1 MNLALFDL
9 DNTLIPFDSDHGWG
23 SFLANLG
30 VVDKAEYER
39 RNDAFYADYKAGCLD
54 MNAYLEFQLGAL
66 TRFPRAQLN
75 AWHAEFMRSQV
86 LPNLR
91 PTALE
96 LVQAHQAAGD
106 LCCVVTATNRFVT
119 GPIVAAFGITHLI
132 ATEPEQVNGQ
142 FTGKVQG
149 IPSFREGKITR
160 VQDWL
165 SALGYQWDSFARS
178 TFYSDSMNDLP
189 LLEKVSD
196 PVATNPDAKL
206 QAVAQTRGWRILNLF
221 A

>member
-23 SFLANLG
+23 SFLAQLG

-39 RNDAFYADYKAGCLD
+39 RNDGFYNDYKAGRLD

-66 TRFPRAQLN
+66 TRFPRTQLD
-75 AWHAEFMRSQV
+75 AWHAQFMQQQV

-91 PTALE
+91 PKALD
-96 LVQAHQAAGD
+96 LVKQHQAAGD

-119 GPIVAAFGITHLI
+119 APIVAAFGIEHLI
-132 ATEPEQVNGQ
+132 ATEPEVVNGE

-149 IPSFREGKITR
+149 LPSFREGKITR
-160 VQDWL
+160 VNDWLASLGQDWR
-165 SALGYQWDSFARS
+165 DFERS

-189 LLEKVSD
+189 LLEQVSE
-196 PVATNPDAKL
+196 PVATNPDATL
-206 QAVAQTRGWRILNLF
+206 HALAVTRGWRILNLF